1 MILIP
6 EHPLVEYTVTF
17 RVPESHVEQEVDESL
32 RKAIRRAATQML
44 LRLTDQYGYD
54 HHHDKEDQ
62 YLVTMRVER
71 EDDPGKPHA
80 EERINKIFTVMIR
93 MLAQRCLDPENG
105 EVLDIELH
113 SDKEALEL
121 LAANNRMGMSDR
133 EGKIKGFLQ
142 Y

>member
-1 MILIP
+1 VILIP

-17 RVPESHVEQEVDESL
+17 RVPESHVEQKVDESL

-54 HHHDKEDQ
+54 HHHDEEDQ
-62 YLVTMRVER
+62 YLVTMRVEL
-71 EDDPGKPHA
+71 EDDPGKLHA
-80 EERINKIFTVMIR
+80 EGRINKIFTVMIR
-93 MLAQRCLDPENG
+93 MLAQRCLNPENG

-121 LAANNRMGMSDR
+121 LAANNRIGMFDR
-133 EGKIKGFLQ
+133 EGSIKGYLQ